1 MPAKDMSFWV
11 ALILSIAAGISI
23 LFAAYRLY
31 MPVKVLV
38 PKEDIKAG
46 SVIGENDIVY
56 LTVSRKSMH
65 SMSVTSPGQV
75 VGRYAKDRLYS
86 MEPILSV
93 KLTSDQKELMG
104 VSGSL
109 KKDETYIT
117 FKPNE
122 AKWPN
127 GLKNEDLVSVVAV
140 AEGGSPKV
148 IGEKIKVLSISGAKV
163 AVGQLDQIKNVVAT
177 SENSITLSLGWRQ
190 VGPLLYGR
198 TLAKEVW
205 IMPEHPLKEAGGE
218 LYEPGQLERIRQE
231 IFSQDSAGKRNTKT
245 QKPFSQP

>member
-1 MPAKDMSFWV
+1 MSFWV
-11 ALILSIAAGISI
+11 AVILSIAAGFSI
-23 LFAAYRLY
+23 LFAAYKLY
-31 MPVKVLV
+31 LPEKVLV

-46 SVIGENDIVY
+46 SVIGQNDIGY
-56 LTVSRKSMH
+56 ITVSRRDRH
-65 SMSVTSPGQV
+65 ALAVTDPRLV
-75 VGRYAKDRLYS
+75 IGRFAKEKLFA

-93 KLTSDQKELMG
+93 KLTADPKDLIG

-127 GLKNEDLVSVVAV
+127 GLKNEDLVSVLAV
-140 AEGGSPKV
+140 ADGGNPKV
-148 IGEKIKVLSISGAKV
+148 IGEKIKVLNISGAKTV
-163 AVGQLDQIKNVVAT
+163 TGQLDQIKNAVTT
-177 SENSITLSLGWRQ
+177 SENSITLSLRWDQ

-198 TLAKEVW
+198 TLAKEIW
-205 IMPEHPLKEAGGE
+205 IMPEHPLKEAGGK

-245 QKPFSQP
+245 QKPVSQP